1 VREFILQKNTLVRG
15 LAHPAVFAAGAQG
28 GTGQMSQFQKF
39 GAVKVSPGSIL
50 EVIAILS
57 FNTFLL
63 WRVITVAT
71 LTQCVLKTMMQWFI
85 SPSPFLLPSAL
96 EEE

>member
-50 EVIAILS
+50 EVIEILS
-57 FNTFLL
+57 SNPFLL
-63 WRVITVAT
+63 WRVFDNCCDTYSVCTEDNDA
-71 LTQCVLKTMMQWFI
+71 VL
-85 SPSPFLLPSAL
+85 
-96 EEE
+96 